1 MDVIEHEGVVS
12 SVNGRA
18 LKVEIVSNSACASCH
33 ARGQCLSS
41 LDSAVRV
48 MDVTAP
54 DGEKYDVGERV
65 HLSITGRSGMLAVT
79 MCYIVPLALCIV
91 TLALL
96 VSYGVSEGVS
106 AAISLAVVAVY
117 MLILFIFR
125 RSIAQKVD
133 IKITHY
139 KG

>member
-18 LKVEIVSNSACASCH
+18 LKVEIVSNSACAACH

-54 DGEKYDVGERV
+54 DVGERV